1 VAAEAVDVAPRTASP
16 AIARAPLV
24 VHLSSLAV
32 AAVVLVWYDRHA
44 WFWADEWDLI
54 NRSLQ
59 MTPRLMFEAHNAHWS
74 TLPLLLWW
82 PLVSTVGLR
91 SYWPYLAP
99 LLVVHLGLAHVVWR
113 VMTRSGQ
120 NPWLAT
126 GLVAAFA
133 VLGVGAT
140 NINSALQISFVGSVL
155 LGYSALLVT
164 DRETATRRDYV
175 VCWLLL
181 ILSTMSSGIGVVMT
195 LAACLVA
202 LIRRGWWAGLLTAA
216 IPGAIYVVWYE
227 SIGQY
232 GSPLNRAGHGDFG
245 KVPRFVLSGLEN
257 AFARPL
263 NLPQGLGL
271 VPFVALVVYL
281 IVRARRHGLA
291 DAAIAYAALATTVV
305 LYVVVASG
313 RAQLR
318 QLPEAQRYAYVC
330 VALYLPAAGL
340 ALDTMVRRL
349 RQPAVLVV
357 PVAVALVAQELSLLS
372 TNMAR
377 QSRITREAR
386 SMTLA
391 AAVVAR
397 EDPWLGPQRP
407 YPAFPSLTMDLVRTL
422 DDRGALPSL
431 AGVTPQQTL
440 AVRSVVQVIWYPTFL
455 RPRVVF
461 PVAGTSGA
469 RLVRGDAGCVEVIP
483 TGGRPQLTV
492 TVDTHAALLPVW
504 VTTPGQVELTLHQA
518 SASGEHQLRGS
529 TSQGATV
536 SSPTR
541 SAHVTAEHAG
551 TWWIGVQNVS
561 ATLGLPAGGPSQVC
575 GVSYR

>member
-1 VAAEAVDVAPRTASP
+1 VAAEAVDVVPRTASP
-16 AIARAPLV
+16 AIARAPLI

-54 NRSLQ
+54 SRSLH

-99 LLVVHLGLAHVVWR
+99 LLAVHLALAHVLWR
-113 VMTRSGQ
+113 VMTRGGQ

-133 VLGVGAT
+133 VLGLGAT
-140 NINSALQISFVGSVL
+140 NVNSALQISFVGSVL
-155 LGYSALLVT
+155 LGYFALLVA
-164 DRETATRRDYV
+164 DRDTATRRDYL

-195 LAACLVA
+195 VAACLVA

-216 IPGAIYVVWYE
+216 VPAAIYVIWYE

-245 KVPRFVLSGLEN
+245 KVPRFLLHGLEN

-263 NLPQGLGL
+263 HLPQEWGL
-271 VPFVALVVYL
+271 VPFVAIVAYL
-281 IVRARRHGLA
+281 IVRARRRGIA
-291 DAAIAYAALATTVV
+291 DAAIAYAAMAATVV
-305 LYVVVASG
+305 LFVIVAGG
-313 RAQLR
+313 RAQVR

-340 ALDTMVRRL
+340 AVDAVVRRL

-357 PVAVALVAQELSLLS
+357 PLTLALAAQELSLLS

-377 QSRITREAR
+377 QARITQQSRTT
-386 SMTLA
+386 TLA

-397 EDPWLGPQRP
+397 EDPWLDEQRP
-407 YPAFPSLTMDLVRTL
+407 YPAFPSLTMNVVRTL
-422 DDRGALPSL
+422 DNRGALPSL
-431 AGVTPQQTL
+431 AGVTPEQVL

-455 RPRVVF
+455 RSRAALPIVGTSRARVVQ
-461 PVAGTSGA
+461 
-469 RLVRGDAGCVEVIP
+469 GDPGCVEVLP
-483 TGGRPQLTV
+483 TGPDPQVTV
-492 TVDTHAALLPVW
+492 TVGSHPALLPVR
-504 VTTPGQVELTLHQA
+504 VSTPGDVQLTLQLP
-518 SASGEHQLRGS
+518 SRTGEQSLRGGRAHVATAS
-529 TSQGATV
+529 T
-536 SSPTR
+536 PPR
-541 SAHVTAEHAG
+541 SAHVTAEHGG
-551 TWWIGVQNVS
+551 TWWIGVPSVL
-561 ATLGLPAGGPSQVC
+561 ATIGLPAGGPSEVC
-575 GVSYR
+575 GVSQR